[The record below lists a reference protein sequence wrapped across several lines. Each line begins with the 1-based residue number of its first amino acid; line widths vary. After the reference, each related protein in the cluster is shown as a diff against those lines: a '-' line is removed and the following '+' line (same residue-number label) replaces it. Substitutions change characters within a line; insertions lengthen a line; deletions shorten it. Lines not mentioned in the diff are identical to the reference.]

1 MTARRSAPLAVTA
14 AHTAAVALTLGAV
27 GWTVWAGVVRPGTA
41 AAFGAVIAVGELLR
55 IGQVPSGAYGSDRES
70 APLATAAALA
80 YALLSPG
87 RYDAPQVLA
96 LAVTAA
102 LVGALT
108 RAGAR
113 ALWGDGSVGGP
124 EPAIPPQG
132 SAPGER
138 RPEQVPEQ
146 RDGGEG
152 GSPGGP
158 AEGSRRDGARE
169 GGSGDGPAEGS
180 RRDGAKEGGSGD
192 GPAAEGRRDGEEG
205 GLRGGPSAEGRR
217 RHRAGGRG
225 PLSRRTL
232 PVVGWGAD
240 TAARRVLALGFAAA
254 CSRPLG
260 GGRLATGP
268 GYAVGLLLVL
278 VLTALCDAALAAW
291 LTAARAGHPFP
302 PALRD
307 EVRNLAGIGSTVCAG
322 GVVMALGAAEAGLWA
337 LPVVGVPLLLTQMSL
352 RGQAAVRATYRQ
364 TIGSLAR
371 ATEVAGY
378 TPAGHARRVSELAT
392 AVGRELGLSAR
403 HLMLLEYAALMHD
416 IGQLSLVDP
425 VPGGATEPLDAER
438 QQAIAAL
445 GGDVV
450 RLTGAPPEVALI
462 VERQAHPYR
471 EQPLA
476 GRIVRAVNA
485 YEDLTGAEAA
495 LEQRLAA
502 LERLRLATAHD
513 YDPRVV
519 EALTRVLAR
528 HPTSAWLDARGDG
541 KDVG

>member
-1 MTARRSAPLAVTA
+1 MA
-14 AHTAAVALTLGAV
+14 
-27 GWTVWAGVVRPGTA
+27 
-41 AAFGAVIAVGELLR
+41 
-55 IGQVPSGAYGSDRES
+55 QVPSGAYGSDRES

-87 RYDAPQVLA
+87 RYDALQVLA

-102 LVGALT
+102 LTGALV

-113 ALWGDGSVGGP
+113 WLWGDGAACAGPAVPVQRSVERLVERSLRRRQP
-124 EPAIPPQG
+124 E
-132 SAPGER
+132 R
-138 RPEQVPEQ
+138 VPEQ
-146 RDGGEG
+146 RDGRQPVPPPR
-152 GSPGGP
+152 SPV
-158 AEGSRRDGARE
+158 
-169 GGSGDGPAEGS
+169 
-180 RRDGAKEGGSGD
+180 
-192 GPAAEGRRDGEEG
+192 
-205 GLRGGPSAEGRR
+205 R
-217 RHRAGGRG
+217 RH
-225 PLSRRTL
+225 TL
-232 PVVGWGAD
+232 PVVGWGQD
-240 TAARRVLALGFAAA
+240 TVARRVLTLGFAAA

-260 GGRLATGP
+260 GGRLAAGP
-268 GYAVGLLLVL
+268 AYAVGLLVVL
-278 VLTALCDAALAAW
+278 VLTALCDAALAAL

-307 EVRNLAGIGSTVCAG
+307 EVRELAGIGSTVCAG
-322 GVVMALGAAEAGLWA
+322 AVVMALGAAEAGLWA

-392 AVGRELGLSAR
+392 AVGRELGLPAR

-438 QQAIAAL
+438 QQEIAAL

-495 LEQRLAA
+495 LDQRLAA